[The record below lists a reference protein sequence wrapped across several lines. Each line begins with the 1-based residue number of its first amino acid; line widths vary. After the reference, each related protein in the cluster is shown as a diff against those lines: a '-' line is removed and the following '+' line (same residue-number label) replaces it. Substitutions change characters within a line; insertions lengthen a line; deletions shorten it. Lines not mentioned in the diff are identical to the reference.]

1 MKISNET
8 KVGILAVF
16 AIVILILG
24 YQYLQGKRVFAKTT
38 MYHASYARVSGL
50 NTSDDVI
57 LRGLAIGQISDIG
70 FNEKRDSIVVTFL
83 LEEDFDIPKGS
94 EARIVNADLL
104 GAKALEIIF
113 TDSTEMIEDGG
124 ALRGT
129 VEQSLSQQIEE
140 QLVPVKNKIEVLLG
154 SIDSVITR
162 INGIFDVRLQGKIDE
177 NIISIEAAISNIRDI
192 TANVNKLVSSTVD
205 NADTIMANLAAI
217 TTTFKDN
224 RAELDRTFKSLD
236 AITDTLARANLG
248 QTLADIDSLV
258 ANLDEVSKKLNE
270 GNGSVAQL
278 INNEELYKQL
288 EKSAKNLNL
297 LLEEIRKKPGAY
309 APALIRIGVK

>member
-16 AIVILILG
+16 ALVILILG

-38 MYHASYARVSGL
+38 MYHASYSRVSGL
-50 NTSDDVI
+50 SGSDDVI
-57 LRGLAIGQISDIG
+57 FRGLAIGQISDIN
-70 FNEKRDSIVVTFL
+70 FNDKKDSLVVTFI
-83 LEEDFDIPKGS
+83 LEEDIEIPKGS

-113 TDSTEMIEDGG
+113 SDSPEIIKEGG

-140 QLVPVKNKIEVLLG
+140 QLVPVKNKIEVMLS

-177 NIISIEAAISNIRDI
+177 NIISIEAAIRNIRDI
-192 TANVNKLVSSTVD
+192 TANISALVASTTD

-224 RAELDRTFKSLD
+224 REELDRTFKNLA
-236 AITDTLARANLG
+236 AITDTLARANLAK
-248 QTLADIDSLV
+248 TISDIDALV
-258 ANLDEVSKKLNE
+258 ANLDAVAQKLNE
-270 GNGSVAQL
+270 GDGSVAQL